1 MKTLSYY
8 IESYTGIVVGLF
20 VGIYLYT
27 QNIFF
32 WGIDNVLI
40 SQSIDICFILFGFLL
55 TILAL
60 IVQGDNQTLQRLRK
74 HIGYNRIILFNRRIV
89 ILSIILGFFSTLV
102 LAFIDTPTFS
112 YINQIAFSVFIF
124 LWIWLLWDTS
134 VFLKVFYNIIISAK

>member
-20 VGIYLYT
+20 VGSYLYS
-27 QNIFF
+27 QDVFF
-32 WGIDNVLI
+32 WGKDNVLI

-74 HIGYNRIILFNRRIV
+74 HSGYSRIILFNRRIV
-89 ILSIILGFFSTLV
+89 ILSVILGFFSTLA
-102 LAFIDTPTFS
+102 LAFIDTPTFLS
-112 YINQIAFSVFIF
+112 VNQIAFSTFIF

-134 VFLKVFYNIIISAK
+134 IFLKVFYNIIISAK

>member
-20 VGIYLYT
+20 IGIYLYS

-32 WGIDNVLI
+32 WGKDNVLI

-74 HIGYNRIILFNRRIV
+74 HTGYGRIILFNRRIV
-89 ILSIILGFFSTLV
+89 ILSIILGLFSTLV
-102 LAFIDTPTFS
+102 LAFIDTLIFLW
-112 YINQIAFSVFIF
+112 INQIAFSVFTF
-124 LWIWLLWDTS
+124 LWIWLLWDTI